1 MSTDAARSSATAMA
15 EAVNI
20 LAQGDNYVRAL
31 AVHHPGSGGRCAS
44 CGQRMPCTMASLA
57 AAAQAEAATIAA
69 RAARTAQRGGQVP
82 TPPGSTPGPATGRV
96 EPYSRPG
103 GAR

>member
-1 MSTDAARSSATAMA
+1 MSTDAAHTSATAMA

-44 CGQRMPCTMASLA
+44 CGQRRPCTMASLA
-57 AAAQAEAATIAA
+57 TAAQAEATAA
-69 RAARTAQRGGQVP
+69 RGPSAVHRARQAAVAP
-82 TPPGSTPGPATGRV
+82 ESTPDPTEGRS
-96 EPYSRPG
+96 EPHSPG
-103 GAR
+103 GAA